1 MPLTNIFVVFL
12 LIRTIMIASSDGSGV
27 DEFSFNQQLHLD
39 GDAELSSNG
48 LIKLTND
55 SEFRMGHV
63 FYTNPLQFKNSTGSV
78 FSFSSTFIFAIVHP
92 EYSNLRGHGFSFTI
106 SPSKTI
112 PGASSAQYLGLFN
125 RSNDGNSSNHIVAVE
140 MDTFQN
146 MEFED
151 IDSNHVGIDINSI
164 VSIVS
169 HGAGYFDNQGN
180 FIDLDLSSGENL
192 QVWVEYDGVDNMLNV
207 TIHPISIQ
215 KPKQPL
221 LSLVKDL
228 SPYINEFMFVGFSSS
243 NGRLRA
249 SHYILGWSFKINGQA
264 QELDLSSLPKIP
276 GVKEEN
282 GNIRMLLTIV
292 LSLAGVIIIILLIFG
307 GILISKRRKFIQVLE
322 DWEVLY
328 GPHRFTYKDLYMA
341 TKGFKDRNLL
351 GKGGF
356 GRVYQGA
363 LPLSNAQIA
372 VKRISHDSRQG
383 IREFIAEIATIG
395 RLRHPNLVRLLGY
408 CRHKNQLF
416 LVYDF
421 MPNGSL
427 DKFLYGQ
434 SDMALNWN
442 QRFKIIKD
450 VAAALLYLH
459 QQWVQ
464 VIIHRDIK
472 PANVLLD
479 DKMDARL
486 GDFGLAKLCDHGFD
500 PQTTHVAGTLGY
512 IAPELA
518 RNGKATTA
526 TDIYAFG
533 VFMLEVVCGRRPV
546 DRGASPEEIVLMDWV
561 MDCWDRGE
569 ILKTVDSRL
578 ENGNIQVQHEAEMVL
593 KLGLLC
599 SHGVAAGR
607 PRVASVVQFL
617 DRVDELPDNL
627 NSIIKSSDF
636 GKGEEEASYPILNIS
651 IPSLTLT
658 EAFTSHGR

>member
-1 MPLTNIFVVFL
+1 MSLTNVFLVFL
-12 LIRTIMIASSDGSGV
+12 LITAIMIASSDGSGV

-39 GDAELSSNG
+39 GDAQLNSNG
-48 LIKLTND
+48 LIKLSND
-55 SEFRMGHV
+55 SEFGMGHV
-63 FYTNPLQFKNSTGSV
+63 FYTNPLQFKNSTGTV
-78 FSFSSTFIFAIVHP
+78 FSFSSTFIFAIVPP
-92 EYSNLRGHGFSFTI
+92 EYPKLGGHGFAFTI
-106 SPSKTI
+106 SPSKTF
-112 PGASSAQYLGLFN
+112 PGALPAKYLGLFN
-125 RSNDGNSSNHIVAVE
+125 SSNNGNYSNHIVAVE

-146 MEFED
+146 SDFED
-151 IDSNHVGIDINSI
+151 INGNHVGIDINSL
-164 VSIVS
+164 VSAVS
-169 HGAGYFDNQGN
+169 HRAGYYDHQGK
-180 FIDLDLSSGENL
+180 FIQLELKSGQNL
-192 QVWVEYDGVDNMLNV
+192 QVWVEYDGVDNILNV
-207 TIHPISIQ
+207 TIHPVSIQ
-215 KPKQPL
+215 KPKHPL

-243 NGRLRA
+243 NGRIIA

-292 LSLAGVIIIILLIFG
+292 LSLTGVIILILLIVG

-328 GPHRFTYKDLYMA
+328 GPHKFTYKDLYMA

-356 GRVYQGA
+356 GRVYHGA

-408 CRHKNQLF
+408 CRRNNQLF

-427 DKFLYGQ
+427 DKFLYDQ
-434 SDMALNWN
+434 SNTELNWN

-450 VAAALLYLH
+450 IAAALLYLH

-479 DKMDARL
+479 DKMNARL

-512 IAPELA
+512 IAPELV

-533 VFMLEVVCGRRPV
+533 VFILEVVCGRRPV
-546 DRGASPEEIVLMDWV
+546 DRGALPDETVLMDWV
-561 MDCWDRGE
+561 MDCWDRGD

-578 ENGNIQVQHEAEMVL
+578 GKGNIHEAELVL

-599 SHGVAAGR
+599 SHGVAEGR
-607 PRVASVVQFL
+607 PSMASVVQFL
-617 DRVDELPDNL
+617 DRDDELPDNL
-627 NSIIKSSDF
+627 NSIIKSRDF
-636 GKGEEEASYPILNIS
+636 SNGEEEASSPNVSIS
-651 IPSLTLT
+651 ITSIALT

>member
-1 MPLTNIFVVFL
+1 
-12 LIRTIMIASSDGSGV
+12 MIASSDGSGV

-39 GDAELSSNG
+39 GDAQLNSNG
-48 LIKLTND
+48 LIKLSND
-55 SEFRMGHV
+55 SRQKTAHA

-78 FSFSSTFIFAIVHP
+78 FSFSSTFIFAIVP
-92 EYSNLRGHGFSFTI
+92 PYPSLGSHGFAFAI
-106 SPSKTI
+106 SPSKSI
-112 PGASSAQYLGLFN
+112 PGALPSQFLGLFN
-125 RSNDGNSSNHIVAVE
+125 DTNIGSYSNHIVAVE
-140 MDTFQN
+140 MDTIKSS
-146 MEFED
+146 EFGD
-151 IDSNHVGIDINSI
+151 IDDNHVGIDINSLR
-164 VSIVS
+164 SEVS
-169 HGAGYFDNQGN
+169 HRAGYFDHQGN
-180 FIDLDLSSGENL
+180 FIDLKLISAQKF
-192 QVWVEYDGVDNMLNV
+192 QVWVEYDGVNNILNV

-243 NGRLRA
+243 SGSLGA
-249 SHYILGWSFKINGQA
+249 SNYILGWSFKINGQA
-264 QELDLSSLPKIP
+264 QELDLSSLPRIP

-292 LSLAGVIIIILLIFG
+292 LSLTGVIILILIIFG

-341 TKGFKDRNLL
+341 TKGFKEKNLL

-372 VKRISHDSRQG
+372 VKRISHESRQG

-408 CRHKNQLF
+408 CRRKNQLF

-450 VAAALLYLH
+450 VAYALLYLH

-479 DKMDARL
+479 DKMNARL

-518 RNGKATTA
+518 RNGKASTA

-546 DRGASPEEIVLMDWV
+546 DRGALQEEIVLMDWV
-561 MDCWDRGE
+561 MDCWDRGD
-569 ILKTVDSRL
+569 ILKTLDSRVG
-578 ENGNIQVQHEAEMVL
+578 NGNIHEQQEAEMVL

-607 PRVASVVQFL
+607 PSMVSVVQFL
-617 DRVDELPDNL
+617 DRAAELPANL

-636 GKGEEEASYPILNIS
+636 SNGEDEASPPNTSVS
-651 IPSLTLT
+651 ITSITLT
-658 EAFTSHGR
+658 EAFTSDGR